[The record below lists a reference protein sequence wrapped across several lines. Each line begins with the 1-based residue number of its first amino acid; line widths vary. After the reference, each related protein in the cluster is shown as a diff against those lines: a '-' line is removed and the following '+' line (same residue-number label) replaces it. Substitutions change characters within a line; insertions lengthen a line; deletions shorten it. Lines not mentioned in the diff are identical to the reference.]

1 MGRSCPI
8 LQGGGGLLGFSPGV
22 ERPRV
27 KTLGRPYSGP
37 NLALPALHGL
47 GEAPAKQA
55 DPGHAGVSA
64 SKSVRRQ
71 SEAIVAR
78 RPCP

>member
-1 MGRSCPI
+1 MGRTCPI
-8 LQGGGGLLGFSPGV
+8 LQGGGGLLGFPPGF

-27 KTLGRPYSGP
+27 KTVGRPHNPP
-37 NLALPALHGL
+37 NLALSALHTL

-64 SKSVRRQ
+64 SKSARRQ